1 MSDTGKQEPEVIPP
15 PPGQNKTVS
24 PMDLVRH
31 QLMNMENQFKM
42 ALPPNIDPQR
52 FIRVVLTALQ
62 RNADLLGAD
71 RKSFWN
77 ACMSAAADG
86 LLPDN
91 REAAL
96 VIYKVKG
103 NPVVQY
109 LPMVT
114 GILKKVRN
122 SGELATITSHI
133 IFEKDQFKYWVDSE
147 GEHLEHTP
155 ELFGDRGA
163 SMGAYAIAKTKDGA
177 FYIEIMSE
185 DQIKAVRDVSRA
197 KDFGPWSGPFKDEMK
212 RKTVIR
218 RLAKR
223 LPMSTDVEQVIH
235 RDDELF
241 DFEAKN
247 PKESGLAGE
256 LNGARTVS
264 IEGERITELPDLRAN
279 ANGSVSHQDEGSDGQ
294 QFGGEPDSDV
304 PSASPGAAPGGMEEL
319 PVFPSKGGRGA
330 KAKRV
335 DLAGTPRGEILD
347 ASPGGVA

>member
-1 MSDTGKQEPEVIPP
+1 MSDTWKDEPTDIPP
-15 PPGQNKTVS
+15 PETQKKALS
-24 PMDLVRH
+24 PIESVRQ
-31 QLMNMENQFKM
+31 QLMGMEKQFRM

-52 FIRVVLTALQ
+52 FIGIVLTALQ
-62 RNADLLGAD
+62 RNPDLITAD

-96 VIYKVKG
+96 VIYKSKG
-103 NPVVQY
+103 QPVVQY

-133 IFEKDQFKYWVDSE
+133 IFEKDKFSYWVDSK
-147 GEHLEHTP
+147 GEHLEHRP
-155 ELFGDRGA
+155 ELFGDRGEPI
-163 SMGAYAIAKTKDGA
+163 GAYAIAQTKDGA
-177 FYIEIMSE
+177 FYIEVMSE
-185 DQIKAVRDVSRA
+185 DQIEAVRNVSRA
-197 KDFGPWSGPFKDEMK
+197 KDFGPWSGPFRDEMK

-235 RDDELF
+235 RDDELY
-241 DFEAKN
+241 DFEPKN

-256 LNGARTVS
+256 LNGGRVVS
-264 IEGERITELPDLRAN
+264 IEGDAIQELPDLRGRS
-279 ANGSVSHQDEGSDGQ
+279 NGQVSHQDQGSNGEQ
-294 QFGGEPDSDV
+294 QSCESDSDV
-304 PSASPGAAPGGMEEL
+304 PQTSPGATSSGMEEIPL
-319 PVFPSKGGRGA
+319 FPPKGRRGA
-330 KAKRV
+330 KTKGV
-335 DLAGTPRGEILD
+335 ELAGSSRGEISAD
-347 ASPGGVA
+347 SSGGVK